1 MFHAAESACQET
13 EMPNGEMVEEPE
25 EPIEETLRFLAEL
38 MESGNV
44 HVDVF
49 PSLLHDAA
57 DEIERLRDCLE
68 SQTSVP
74 SDAMFGN

>member
-1 MFHAAESACQET
+1 MSDGQ
-13 EMPNGEMVEEPE
+13 MVEEPE
-25 EPIEETLRFLAEL
+25 GPIEETLRFLAEL

-49 PSLLHDAA
+49 PSLLYEAA

-68 SQTSVP
+68 SQTSVL
-74 SDAMFGN
+74 SGVMFGNRDKR